1 VTDARAMADALIAA
15 RRDRTPI
22 PPFTRSNP
30 FLHVDTAYKAQA
42 LVVEDRLE
50 AGERIIGAKLG
61 LTSRVKRN
69 ALGIHEP
76 VYGRLTSGMVVASG
90 ESLSLD
96 DLIHPRAEPEL
107 ALLVGR
113 TIQAPTT
120 AAHVLA
126 ATEAAFAAVEV
137 VDSRYSASFRLPD
150 SVADNAG
157 AARVVVGNRGR
168 RPDELV
174 DLSVLGCVFRC
185 RGAMDTAAGGAVM
198 GNPARA
204 VVWLVEA
211 LGIRGE
217 SLEAGSIVLTGGLTA
232 SVALQPQGVVTAE
245 FDGLGCIG
253 LHCT

>member
-22 PPFTRSNP
+22 PPFTRNNP
-30 FLHVDTAYKAQA
+30 FLDVETAYKAQA

-61 LTSRVKRN
+61 LTSRVKRI

-76 VYGRLTSGMVVASG
+76 VYGRLTSGMIVAG

-211 LGIRGE
+211 LGTRGE